1 MQIYKITNL
10 INNKIYIGKDTTS
23 DPNYF
28 GSGLLINRAKQKY
41 GLSKFIKEIID
52 ETNDYNELSV
62 KEIYW
67 INFYKSNDRSIG
79 YNISSGGD
87 GRDTLSNHPDL
98 ELIREKISNN
108 SKTKG
113 KTYEEVFGIENAKIY
128 KDKLSKSNKR
138 ILLGKTFDEL
148 YGVDDSKRIK
158 EIISLNSKKS
168 WTNERKQ
175 KHSENSK
182 LNIHKS
188 LLSEK
193 SIENNRKYLEERWNK
208 WKYDEESLIKKMI
221 SDNSINDLIE
231 YTKKIPNTL
240 FNNRKEFYKFIGKDL
255 QKIIKYEFIKRRK
268 PNSLNEENK
277 VKIYIDGKE
286 YESITYAAKVLDI
299 ERSLIRYR
307 LKSKNYPEYFY
318 I

>member
-28 GSGLLINRAKQKY
+28 GSGLLISRAKEKY

-67 INFYKSNDRSIG
+67 ISFYKSNDRSIG
-79 YNISSGGD
+79 YNISIGGD
-87 GRDTLSNHPDL
+87 GGDTLSNHPDL
-98 ELIREKISNN
+98 ELIRAKISNN

-113 KTYEEVFGIENAKIY
+113 KTYEEVFGVENAKIY

-148 YGVDDSKRIK
+148 YGIDDSKRIK

-193 SIENNRKYLEERWNK
+193 SIENNRKYLEERWNN
-208 WKYDEESLIKKMI
+208 WKYDEENLIKKMI

-240 FNNRKEFYKFIGKDL
+240 FNSRKEFYEFIGKDL
-255 QKIIKYEFIKRRK
+255 QKIIKFEFNKRRK

-277 VKIYIDGKE
+277 VKIYIDSKE
-286 YESITYAAKVLDI
+286 YESITYAAKVLNI
-299 ERSLIRYR
+299 QRSLIRYR
-307 LKSKNYPEYFY
+307 LKSKNYPTYFY

>member
-87 GRDTLSNHPDL
+87 GGDTLSNHPDL

>member
-62 KEIYW
+62 KEISW

-87 GRDTLSNHPDL
+87 GGDTLSNHPDL